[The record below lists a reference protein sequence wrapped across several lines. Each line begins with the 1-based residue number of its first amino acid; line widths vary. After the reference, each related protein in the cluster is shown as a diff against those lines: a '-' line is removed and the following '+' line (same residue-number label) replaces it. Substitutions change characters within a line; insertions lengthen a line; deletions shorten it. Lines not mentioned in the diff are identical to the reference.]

1 MIKLG
6 IIGCGAIGASIA
18 TAVDRGEV
26 KNCHLVVIFDTDIKQ
41 ANRLLSKLSRKPKV
55 AKSSEEFLKIDSDLI
70 AECASQQALKQY
82 AEKVLRSGRDM
93 LVMSE
98 GAFLDNEF
106 TKRIMKVVS
115 ETGKKMHLPSGA
127 IGGLDVMKAAA
138 RSGLTNVKLVTRKP
152 PDSLGGKNRRI
163 KTLFEGSAAEAVR
176 LLPRNI
182 NIAATL
188 SLAGIGGKKTK
199 VKVISDPTIK
209 HIIHKL
215 EVSGKFGRMILT
227 LYNVPHPDNPKTS
240 ALAVYSAI
248 VTLQQLCSPDVRIGT

>member
-6 IIGCGAIGASIA
+6 IIGCGAIGTSIA
-18 TAVDRGEV
+18 TAVDKGDV
-26 KNCHLVVIFDTDIKQ
+26 KNCQLIAIFDIDRKQ
-41 ANRLLSKLSRKPKV
+41 VDKMLSKLSTRPEV
-55 AKSSEEFLKIDSDLI
+55 ANTFEEFLKIDSDLI
-70 AECASQQALKQY
+70 AECASQQALKRF
-82 AEKVLRSGRDM
+82 AERVLRSGRDM

-106 TKRIMKVVS
+106 SRRIMKVVS
-115 ETGKKMHLPSGA
+115 ETGKEMHLPSGA

-138 RSGLTNVKLVTRKP
+138 KSGLTNVKLVTRKP
-152 PDSLGGKNRRI
+152 PDSLGSKSRHI
-163 KTLFEGSAAEAVR
+163 KTVFEGSAEEAVK

-188 SLAGIGGKKTK
+188 SLAGMGGKKTK

-209 HIIHKL
+209 HIIHRL
-215 EVSGKFGRMILT
+215 EVSGKFGRMVLT
-227 LYNVPHPDNPKTS
+227 LYNIPHPDNPKTS

-248 VTLQQLCSPDVRIGT
+248 VALQQLCSPDVRIGT

>member
-1 MIKLG
+1 MIRLAT
-6 IIGCGAIGASIA
+6 IGCGAIGTSIA
-18 TAVDRGEV
+18 TAVDKGEI
-26 KNCHLVVIFDTDIKQ
+26 KNCELVGIFDIDKKQ
-41 ANRLLSKLSRKPKV
+41 VDRLLSKLSAKPEA
-55 AKSSEEFLKIDSDLI
+55 AKSFEKLLKIDSDII

-82 AEKVLRSGRDM
+82 AERVLRSGRDM

-106 TKRIMKVVS
+106 NRRILKVVS
-115 ETGKKMHLPSGA
+115 ETGKRMHLPSGA

-152 PDSLGGKNRRI
+152 PDSLGGKDGRT
-163 KTLFEGSAAEAVR
+163 KTVFEGSAEEAVKV
-176 LLPRNI
+176 LPSNI

-199 VKVISDPTIK
+199 VKVISDPRIK
-209 HIIHKL
+209 HIIHRL
-215 EVSGKFGRMILT
+215 GVSGKFGRMTLT

>member
-6 IIGCGAIGASIA
+6 IIGCGAIGTSIA

-26 KNCHLVVIFDTDIKQ
+26 KNCQLVSVFDIDRKH
-41 ANRLLSKLSRKPKV
+41 ADKLLSKLSAKPKV
-55 AKSSEEFLKIDSDLI
+55 AKTFEEFIEIDSDLI
-70 AECASQQALKQY
+70 AECASQQALKQFS
-82 AEKVLRSGRDM
+82 ERVLKSGRDM
-93 LVMSE
+93 LAMSE

-106 TKRIMKVVS
+106 SKRIMKVVS

-138 RSGLTNVKLVTRKP
+138 MSGLTEVKLVTRKP
-152 PDSLGGKNRRI
+152 PDSLGVGDGRVRTI
-163 KTLFEGSAAEAVR
+163 FEGSAEEAVK
-176 LLPRNI
+176 LLPANI

-199 VKVISDPTIK
+199 VKVISDPRIR
-209 HIIHKL
+209 HIVHRL
-215 EVSGKFGRMILT
+215 EVSGGFGRMTLT
-227 LYNVPHPDNPKTS
+227 LHNVPHPDNPKTS

>member
-6 IIGCGAIGASIA
+6 IIGCGAIGTSIA

-26 KNCHLVVIFDTDIKQ
+26 KNCQLVSVFDIDKKQ
-41 ANRLLSKLSRKPKV
+41 ADKLLSKLSTKPEV
-55 AKSSEEFLKIDSDLI
+55 AKTFEEFLKIDSDLI
-70 AECASQQALKQY
+70 SECASQQALKQFS
-82 AEKVLRSGRDM
+82 ERVLKSGRDM

-98 GAFLDNEF
+98 GAFLDNVF
-106 TKRIMKVVS
+106 RKRIMKVVS

-152 PDSLGGKNRRI
+152 PDSLGGKSKRI
-163 KTLFEGSAAEAVR
+163 KTVFEGSAEEAVR

-209 HIIHKL
+209 HIIHRL
-215 EVSGKFGRMILT
+215 EVGGKFGRMTLT
-227 LYNVPHPDNPKTS
+227 LYNLPHPDNPKTS

>member
-1 MIKLG
+1 MIRLG
-6 IIGCGAIGASIA
+6 IIGCGAIGTSIA

-26 KNCHLVVIFDTDIKQ
+26 KNCELAAVFDVDVKQ
-41 ANRLLSKLSRKPKV
+41 INKFLSKLSSKPKI
-55 AKSSEEFLKIDSDLI
+55 ASAFEDFLKIDSDLI
-70 AECASQQALKQY
+70 AECASQKALKQY
-82 AEKVLRSGRDM
+82 AEKILKSGRDM

-98 GAFLDNEF
+98 GAFLDDDFN
-106 TKRIMKVVS
+106 KRVLKVVS
-115 ETGKKMHLPSGA
+115 ETGRKIHLPSGA

-138 RSGLTNVKLVTRKP
+138 RSGLKNVRLVTRKP
-152 PDSLGGKNRRI
+152 PDSLGGKDGRI
-163 KTLFEGSAAEAVR
+163 RTVFEGSAEEAVK
-176 LLPRNI
+176 LLPANI

-199 VKVISDPTIK
+199 VKVISDPRIK
-209 HIIHKL
+209 LIIHRL
-215 EVSGKFGRMILT
+215 EVSGGFGRMALA